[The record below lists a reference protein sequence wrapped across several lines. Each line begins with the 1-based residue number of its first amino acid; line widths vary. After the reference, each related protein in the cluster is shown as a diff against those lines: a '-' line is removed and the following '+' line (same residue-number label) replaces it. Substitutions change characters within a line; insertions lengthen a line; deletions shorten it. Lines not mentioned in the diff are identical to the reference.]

1 MGGEKEEEEEGDGEE
16 ENGEEDGEAQAAL
29 NTQAAEDDEDGNVDT
44 KKQKTYE
51 DDWTAKKENLNLT
64 ITKATMNYLPCTSHL
79 RI

>member
-1 MGGEKEEEEEGDGEE
+1 M
-16 ENGEEDGEAQAAL
+16 